1 MIALF
6 GLPGLELFSYRRV
19 AKRSEGVAWLDAPW
33 TPTEV
38 EAHRLA
44 WARIRAVCLLVVWIA
59 RVTS

>member
-1 MIALF
+1 MIAL
-6 GLPGLELFSYRRV
+6 
-19 AKRSEGVAWLDAPW
+19 GVRPFAPLDAPW